1 MKTCVLIT
9 GTNAV
14 GKSSVAWSV
23 INRHGGV
30 VKVENDV
37 TYLAEGDICLAGRYD
52 RLKYGGVDRIVND
65 KGSSCTSRL
74 PEVVEE
80 GLRHNDVIVCEGMYL
95 NTFGLNLTNA
105 LFKAERQLVVNLYAD
120 MQTLYSRIIGR
131 SNGKKNDG
139 ARNWP
144 TIWKKQIQ
152 AMRAARKFQKIG
164 VPVLQ
169 FNTAEASTEEIVDVV
184 LSKISELCG
193 KDMTTR

>member
-14 GKSSVAWSV
+14 GKSSVALSI

-30 VKVENDV
+30 EKVENDV
-37 TYLAEGDICLAGRYD
+37 TYLTDGDICLAGRYD
-52 RLKYGGVDRIVND
+52 GLKYGGVDRIVND

-74 PEVVEE
+74 PEVVLE
-80 GLRHNDVIVCEGMYL
+80 GLMHKEVIVCEGMYL
-95 NTFGLNLTNA
+95 NTFGLNLTDA
-105 LFKAERQLVVNLYAD
+105 LFKAKKQLVVNLYAD

-131 SNGKKNDG
+131 SNGKNNDG

-152 AMRAARKFQKIG
+152 AMRAARKFHEIG

-193 KDMTTR
+193 KDMTRP

>member
-37 TYLAEGDICLAGRYD
+37 TYLAEGDICLARRYD

>member
-30 VKVENDV
+30 EKVENDV
-37 TYLAEGDICLAGRYD
+37 TYLADGDICLAGRYD
-52 RLKYGGVDRIVND
+52 GLKYGGVDRIVND

-80 GLRHNDVIVCEGMYL
+80 GLMHKEVIVCEGMYL
-95 NTFGLNLTNA
+95 NTFGLNLTDA
-105 LFKAERQLVVNLYAD
+105 LFKAKKQLVVNLYAD

-131 SNGKKNDG
+131 SNGKNNDG

-152 AMRAARKFQKIG
+152 AMRAARKFHEIG

-169 FNTAEASTEEIVDVV
+169 INTAEASTEEIVDVV